1 MSEIISG
8 SAIETYLKASISK
21 AVEAVVAKKNKVL
34 PHGFSAKSAE
44 SRAESRIE
52 IERPKREGQGDRA
65 TSVAMQL
72 AKPLGLPPRAL
83 AEEIVEMLE
92 SDKSDAI
99 EKIEIAGPGFI
110 NFFLSKTW
118 LRSVVVEILRERDR
132 YGSSDAGAGRKVQVE
147 FVSANPTGPLH
158 IGHGRGAAVG
168 DVLANLLAFAGWTV
182 EREYYINDAGLQME
196 ILGRSTQSRYF
207 ELQKRPELAPFPEN
221 GYKGDYIYDLA
232 KDAITEKGDRFLSQ
246 PIDESLAWFKNF
258 AGNVILESIRHDLE
272 DFGVTFDVWFSESS
286 LYSRN
291 LVAEAMEHLKKR
303 NYAFE
308 ADGAVWFKASDFE
321 DEKDRVLIRNNGIP
335 TYFASDIAYHKEKFD
350 RGFDRVIDIWGADHH
365 GYIPRM
371 KAGVEAIGRKPEDLD
386 VLLIQFVNLVRDGTQ
401 VPMSTRSGQF
411 VTLRDVLDEVGVDAT
426 RYFFLTRRSDSQLD
440 FDLELAKRQSNDNPV
455 YYVQYAHAR
464 ICSVMKELRERGG
477 RLREGQEPAIEVFN
491 NEETRKLVDCLALF
505 PKEMANAAKDLA
517 PHSIT
522 SYAFN
527 LAGCFHSFYN
537 TNRILGEAPRI
548 EEGRLTLVEATR
560 VVLARCLILL
570 GVSAPER
577 M

>member
-1 MSEIISG
+1 LSQIVSG
-8 SAIETYLKASISK
+8 SAIETYLKERVSK
-21 AVEAVVAKKNKVL
+21 AVEAVAANTTKTL
-34 PHGFSAKSAE
+34 SQGFSAQAM
-44 SRAESRIE
+44 E

-83 AEEIVEMLE
+83 AEEIVKVLE

-118 LRSVVVEILRERDR
+118 LRSVVMEVLRERDR

-168 DVLANLLAFAGWTV
+168 DVLSNLLAFTGWTV

-207 ELQKRPELAPFPEN
+207 ELQERSALAPFPEN
-221 GYKGDYIYDLA
+221 GYKGYYIYDLA
-232 KDAITEKGDRFLSQ
+232 KDAITMEGDRFLSQ
-246 PIDESLAWFKNF
+246 PLEESLPWFKRF
-258 AGNVILESIRHDLE
+258 AGDVIMRGIRRDLE
-272 DFGVTFDVWFSESS
+272 DFGVHFDVWFSESS
-286 LYSRN
+286 LYSHSCSRN

-303 NYAFE
+303 DYAFE

-321 DEKDRVLIRNNGIP
+321 DEKDRVLIRNNGVP

-365 GYIPRM
+365 GYVPRM

-464 ICSVMKELRERGG
+464 ICGVMKELRERGG
-477 RLREGQEPAIEVFN
+477 KRDQEGQEPSLDVFD

-505 PKEMANAAKDLA
+505 PKEMANASKDLA

-522 SYAFN
+522 NYAFS

-537 TNRILGEAPRI
+537 TNRILGEAPQI
-548 EEGRLTLVEATR
+548 EEGRLMLVEATR
-560 VVLARCLILL
+560 IVLARCLALL